1 MVGEPQAR
9 PTKSCPSC
17 AFHADYEARFC
28 ARCGH
33 QFSGD
38 ASLPGEPAE
47 SAASG
52 ARAAPAA
59 YAPTAPAH
67 SRGADPLVGRIVA
80 DRYRIVSLLGRGGMG
95 VVYKVE
101 HIHIG
106 KLMAMKLLS
115 GELSRDPVLVRRFRA
130 EAKAISKLAHPNT
143 VQIFD
148 FGESARLVYLV
159 MEYLP
164 GKDLG
169 AIITAEGALPFPR
182 AARICAQVAASV
194 GEAHDRGIV
203 HRDIKPENV
212 MVLDTSRQRDF
223 AKVLDFGIA
232 KLRDA
237 EDVASST
244 SPGNIVGTPYYM
256 APEQIRADS
265 IDARADIYALGAVL
279 YKALTGVPPFQSGT
293 PMGVLTMH
301 LTQPLVP
308 MQERVPK
315 IVLPP
320 QAEAIVARALQKDPA
335 RRYQTME
342 ELREALL
349 GALRED
355 GDGEPTPSATRSV
368 PVLGLELATRSDVDQ
383 YQRRLGRTYKLG
395 MLVAFMVLAFG
406 VYGAFLFF
414 RRETRVATRE
424 KEPNDEPA
432 QANRLAA
439 GTEVSAQ
446 LGKRISPTYGDA
458 DVYSFDVP
466 FDAPRTIDLRVSALP
481 NVDMVVELV
490 RKGESL
496 PLLLADSGKAGQP
509 EAVPNLTLR
518 GGSYYVRVR
527 ERFGSVRWPTEN
539 VSDGYR
545 IGFEFLPPDPGG
557 ETEPNDT
564 TELAEKLVVGT
575 PRHGFLGWAGDADIY
590 CLTKPTP
597 AFTVQLSAVGQLHTK
612 LKLVDRQS
620 AYALEQASTGPG
632 QVISLVVQKP
642 LAEPCIEVRA
652 RPVEGAPRADADQ
665 PYTIELRAAPPR

>member
-1 MVGEPQAR
+1 MAFEPQHR
-9 PTKSCPSC
+9 PTKNCPAC
-17 AFHADYEARFC
+17 EYPAELDARFC

-33 QFSGD
+33 HFSTD

-47 SAASG
+47 AATSG
-52 ARAAPAA
+52 ARAAPSAIA
-59 YAPTAPAH
+59 QSSP
-67 SRGADPLVGRIVA
+67 SRGSADPLVGRIVA

-101 HIHIG
+101 HVHIG

-169 AIITAEGALPFPR
+169 AILTAEGPLPFVR

-194 GEAHDRGIV
+194 GEAHERGIV

-212 MVLDTSRQRDF
+212 MILDTSRQRDF

-232 KLRDA
+232 KLRDS
-237 EDVASST
+237 EEVASSTT

-256 APEQIRADS
+256 APEQIRADA

-308 MQERVPK
+308 MRERVPK
-315 IVLPP
+315 IQLPP
-320 QAEAIVARALQKDPA
+320 QAEAIVGRALQKDPA

-342 ELREALL
+342 EFREALVA
-349 GALRED
+349 ALREE
-355 GDGEPTPSATRSV
+355 GEGEPTPNAARSV
-368 PVLGLELATRSDVDQ
+368 PMLGVELATRSDVDG
-383 YQRRLGRTYKLG
+383 YERRLGRTYKLG
-395 MLVAFMVLAFG
+395 LLFAFVVLVA
-406 VYGAFLFF
+406 GAYAAYLLF
-414 RRETRVATRE
+414 RQETVVSSRE

-432 QANRLAA
+432 QANPIAPDK
-439 GTEVSAQ
+439 EVAAQ
-446 LGKRISPTYGDA
+446 LGKRVSPTYGDA
-458 DVYSFDVP
+458 DVYAFDVP
-466 FDAPRTIDLRVSALP
+466 LDAPRVLDLRVSALP
-481 NVDMVVELV
+481 NIDMVVELV
-490 RKGESL
+490 RKGDSL
-496 PLLLADSGKAGQP
+496 PLLLVDSGRVGEP

-527 ERFGSVRWPTEN
+527 ERFDSVRWPTEN

-545 IGFEFLPPDPGG
+545 IGFKFLPADPAG
-557 ETEPNDT
+557 ETEPNDNP
-564 TELAEKLVVGT
+564 ELAEKLAAGT
-575 PRHGFLGWAGDADIY
+575 PRHGFLGWGGDVDMY
-590 CLTKPTP
+590 CVSAPPP
-597 AFTVQLSAVGQLHTK
+597 AFSIKLSAVGQLDTV
-612 LKLVDRQS
+612 LRVVDRQS
-620 AYALEQASTGPG
+620 SFTLEQNRAGPG
-632 QVISLVVQKP
+632 EPESLEVAKP
-642 LAEPCIEVRA
+642 LGEPCIEVRLHQT
-652 RPVEGAPRADADQ
+652 PGGPRADADH
-665 PYTIELRAAPPR
+665 PYTLELVPH